1 MDETG
6 TYSNLENE
14 KREIPAYYEWVKT
27 QIGVEPYRIAELY
40 PYNVGTAIVY
50 LLRAGKKVRGNQSG
64 TEAYVEDL
72 EKAISHL
79 RFEIERAWRERKDID

>member
-1 MDETG
+1 MET
-6 TYSNLENE
+6 EE
-14 KREIPAYYEWVKT
+14 RQIPSYYEWVKQ

-40 PYNVGTAIVY
+40 SYNVGTAIVY

-72 EKAISHL
+72 QKAINHL
-79 RFEIERAWRERKDID
+79 QFEIEHAWRERKDID

>member
-1 MDETG
+1 MET
-6 TYSNLENE
+6 EE
-14 KREIPAYYEWVKT
+14 RQIPSYYEWVKQ

-40 PYNVGTAIVY
+40 SYNVGTAIVY

-72 EKAISHL
+72 QKAINHL
-79 RFEIERAWRERKDID
+79 QFEIEHARRERKDID